1 MAIKAITIDLYGTL
15 VKDNNVLMRDICQR
29 INASS
34 RVFESTAANVG
45 KSWLALS
52 VECAGI
58 CVDDKF
64 LNEKDLEIVIL
75 TRLLNKYRSRLD
87 PYLLHEEIR
96 NISLRPIL
104 YDDARLFLTRL
115 PLPCY
120 VLCNGD
126 RKNIESAVD
135 YAAINATD
143 IICSEDAKA
152 YKPNDRIY
160 EYALDKIGL
169 SPSQV
174 LHVGDS
180 INHDIKPAKKA
191 GMKAVLLNRFGQ
203 KLPDDLNCDM
213 VCSSLLTLRSIIKY

>member
-34 RVFESTAANVG
+34 RVFESTAASVG
-45 KSWLALS
+45 KEWLALS

-58 CVDDKF
+58 CIGDKF
-64 LNEKDLEIVIL
+64 LNEKELEIVIL
-75 TRLLNKYRSRLD
+75 TRLLNKFRSRLD
-87 PYLLHEEIR
+87 PYLLQEEIR
-96 NISLRPIL
+96 NMSLRPTI

-126 RKNIESAVD
+126 RKNIETAVD
-135 YAAINATD
+135 FAGLNVEG

-152 YKPNDRIY
+152 YKPNYKIY
-160 EYALDKIGL
+160 EYALDAINLG
-169 SPSQV
+169 PSQV

-180 INHDIKPAKKA
+180 INHDIVPAKKA
-191 GMKAVLLNRFGQ
+191 GMKAILINRFGQ
-203 KLPDDLNCDM
+203 QVPADLNCDM
-213 VCSSLLTLRSIIKY
+213 VCSSLLTLRSIIK